1 MTAIKE
7 SPEAWLTFGIIRGIG
22 RTGPTLERYL
32 VDFFA
37 NKATGVTTNVPGPSS
52 PCYLAGQRIVAMMG
66 WAPESGRQT
75 LGTCIFSYDG
85 RLHVGFKVD
94 TDTIADPEQLVRA
107 FDAELEA
114 LCRLAPA
121 PETAPV

>member
-1 MTAIKE
+1 MSAIKD
-7 SPEAWLTFGIIRGIG
+7 SPEAWLTFGMIRGIG
-22 RTGPTLERYL
+22 RTGPTMERYL

-37 NKATGVTTNVPGPSS
+37 NKATGVTTNVPGPAT
-52 PCYLAGQRIVAMMG
+52 PCYLAGERVVAMLG

-94 TDTIADPEQLVRA
+94 TATIADPEALVTA
-107 FDAELEA
+107 FDAELAA
-114 LCRLAPA
+114 LRLLGHAQA
-121 PETAPV
+121 SATG